1 MYVIPGSTYSG
12 PGTAPRIS
20 ANSCTYLIKLG
31 KRRRILRSWSL
42 SSVNRPDSLA
52 KTGLTIAAVQRHCLV
67 FAVCTALGLHVGEAS

>member
-1 MYVIPGSTYSG
+1 MDITLGSTYSG

-20 ANSCTYLIKLG
+20 ANSCTYLVKLG

-42 SSVNRPDSLA
+42 SSVSRLESLA
-52 KTGLTIAAVQRHCLV
+52 DSRLTIVAVQRHCIV

>member
-1 MYVIPGSTYSG
+1 MVSLKQSMIWRENTGDMRG
-12 PGTAPRIS
+12 IRG
-20 ANSCTYLIKLG
+20 CTYLIKLG